1 MGWMKR
7 GRPIKRLLQLS
18 SQEEIRIGQM
28 EVEIVGKMERWIQ
41 SDLLRRR
48 EEFGPIAQVEE
59 FISCQKE
66 DTDTET

>member
-1 MGWMKR
+1 
-7 GRPIKRLLQLS
+7 
-18 SQEEIRIGQM
+18 M

-41 SDLLRRR
+41 SDLLRSR